1 MQCSDAVNYKVNIIF
16 RQNKSSSTFSIDNFA
31 SYVLVSKYYERE
43 VDELVV
49 CG

>member
-1 MQCSDAVNYKVNIIF
+1 MQCSDAVNHKVNIIF
-16 RQNKSSSTFSIDNFA
+16 RQNRSSSNFSRDKFA
-31 SYVLVSKYYERE
+31 TYILVSKYYQRE

>member
-16 RQNKSSSTFSIDNFA
+16 RQNRSSSNFSIDKFA
-31 SYVLVSKYYERE
+31 TYILVSKYYQRE